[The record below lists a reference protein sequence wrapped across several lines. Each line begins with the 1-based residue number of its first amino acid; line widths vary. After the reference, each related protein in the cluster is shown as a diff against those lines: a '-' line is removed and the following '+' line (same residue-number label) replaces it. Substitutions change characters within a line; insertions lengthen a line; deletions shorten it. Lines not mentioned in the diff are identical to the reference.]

1 MAWLLSVSM
10 VALGEDLGF
19 SSQQPH
25 VSQLLISPVPG
36 DMTPSSGLLRHQ
48 ACMYR
53 YTWRQN
59 THFFFFNCKEKKE
72 AKLYLKAS
80 DRAGI
85 HLSAH
90 RQAVH

>member
-1 MAWLLSVSM
+1 MVWLLSVSM

-36 DMTPSSGLLRHQ
+36 DMMPSSGLLRHQ

-53 YTWRQN
+53 YTYGGK
-59 THFFFFNCKEKKE
+59 THIVFF
-72 AKLYLKAS
+72 
-80 DRAGI
+80 
-85 HLSAH
+85 
-90 RQAVH
+90 